1 MTIPLYCR
9 NAVSL
14 RQQPGI
20 SLVGWVILLALT
32 LTSASAGTRVGMA
45 LPTGFDMQILQYP
58 ASGKRLLIWVPSKR
72 GVRPGNEAFGKTVQA
87 QDIDHWLLDLHS
99 SYLAPTS
106 AQAYETFEP
115 RHVADVIDAAVQ
127 QGWSEIIV
135 GGESRGAALAM
146 QAARL
151 WQLDNP
157 GNTAVRGLLLFH
169 PYLIDG
175 QPQAGELAELL
186 PIASA
191 TNLPTYVVQPELNT
205 KYLLSRAVLE
215 HLESGGAPVY
225 MHIIADVRGGYHVRD
240 QDRLR
245 PAELVA
251 RRQLGSLTRTAIEHL
266 LDLPT
271 PTQAAVPTVPAT
283 KPRKNQT
290 QGTMDAETPL
300 TWINEPR
307 ALPLLLPDQHGRL
320 FDLDTLRGQ
329 VVMVN
334 FWATWCAPCVKEIAS
349 LIRLGDH
356 FEDRPFRI
364 VAVNLNE
371 STDKV
376 SEFFDLR
383 DIVPNFDTLFDHD
396 GEAARKWRV
405 YAVPSTYLVDADQG
419 LRYGHRG
426 AKRWDAPEII
436 ALVEDLLRHAG
447 PDGAVASD
455 PGHDRQ
461 P

>member
-1 MTIPLYCR
+1 MTIPLTCG
-9 NAVSL
+9 NAGHPHP
-14 RQQPGI
+14 QPRIG
-20 SLVGWVILLALT
+20 LVTWALVLALT
-32 LTSASAGTRVGMA
+32 FGTAGAGTRVEIA
-45 LPTGFDMQILQYP
+45 LPSGLDMQVLQYP
-58 ASGKRLLIWVPSKR
+58 AGGERLLIWVPSKR
-72 GVRPGNEAFGKTVQA
+72 GVRRGNEAFGETVQG
-87 QDIDHWLLDLHS
+87 QDIDHWLLDLHG
-99 SYLAPTS
+99 SYLVPKS

-115 RHVADVIDAAVQ
+115 RHVADIIDAAVQ

-151 WQLDNP
+151 WQLDHP

-169 PYLIDG
+169 PYLIAG
-175 QPQAGELAELL
+175 QPLAGDLAELL

-205 KYLLSRAVLE
+205 KYLLSRTVLE

-225 MHIIADVRGGYHVRD
+225 MHVIADVRGGYHVRD
-240 QDRLR
+240 PDRLR
-245 PAELVA
+245 PAELIA
-251 RRQLGSLTRTAIEHL
+251 RRQLGSLTRNAIESL

-271 PTQAAVPTVPAT
+271 PTRAAVPVIPAT
-283 KPRKNQT
+283 KSGNN
-290 QGTMDAETPL
+290 GTRVVADAETPL
-300 TWINEPR
+300 ARVSEPR
-307 ALPLLLPDQHGRL
+307 TLPLLLPDQDGRP
-320 FDLDTLRGQ
+320 FDLETLRGQ
-329 VVMVN
+329 IVMVN

-349 LIRLGDH
+349 LVRLGDH
-356 FEDRPFRI
+356 FEGRPFRI

-371 STDKV
+371 PATKV
-376 SEFFDLR
+376 SDFFHLR

-405 YAVPSTYLVDADQG
+405 YAVPSTYLLDANQV

-436 ALVEDLLRHAG
+436 ALVEDLLRHAH
-447 PDGAVASD
+447 PDGTVTGD
-455 PGHDRQ
+455 PGRDR
-461 P
+461 